1 MKKKGKN
8 MIISGIGTDI
18 EKVSRFKKYEKDDK
32 FIARIFTEKE
42 IEYCYSKKNFHQ
54 HLAGRFC
61 AKEAFIKAS
70 QDKTIP
76 MNKIEILNKENGAPF
91 ISVLN
96 KDFKDKIHVS
106 ISHTTDVAQAFVI
119 IEKAP

>member
-1 MKKKGKN
+1 MT
-8 MIISGIGTDI
+8 ILGIGTDI
-18 EKVSRFKKYEKDDK
+18 EKVSRFKKYERDDK
-32 FIARIFTEKE
+32 FVTRIFTEKE
-42 IEYCYSKKNFHQ
+42 IEYCYSNKNFHQ

-70 QDKTIP
+70 QDKTISL
-76 MNKIEILNKENGAPF
+76 NKIEILNKEDGAPF
-91 ISVLN
+91 INVLN

-106 ISHTTDVAQAFVI
+106 ISHTTDFAQAFVI